1 MGGEAQREALRKWLE
16 RAKQTQVRRIEQK
29 SGKKGREEKRK
40 RLRELMKQNDAM
52 SGILSRMEELFKEL
66 KELEGKQAGRKKE
79 SVNVPRNVLEEWKEL
94 IDYFL

>member
-79 SVNVPRNVLEEWKEL
+79 NVNVPRNVLEEWKEL